1 MSMIQSRK
9 KRGSKNRGSRKN
21 ILRGGIPSASNPS
34 IDTKYAT
41 TMIKN
46 IKAPQKPT
54 KPISRSFS
62 SVCTEISNKV
72 ISTSFSKSK

>member
-1 MSMIQSRK
+1 MVQTRK

-46 IKAPQKPT
+46 IKAPQKP
-54 KPISRSFS
+54 ISRSFS